1 VIAIAAVPGVLGLLI
16 GSFLNVV
23 IYRVPLGRSVIAPAS
38 ACPGCSM
45 PIRARDNIPILSWLL
60 LRGRCRNCRTA
71 ISWRYPAVEL
81 GTGLL
86 FLLAAGLTV
95 PAILEASSI
104 PLAASAVLVCLAF
117 LWLAAASVAL
127 ALIDID
133 VHRLPDRIVV
143 PSYLVGVL
151 LLGAA
156 SLLSGD
162 GERALRAGIAMVAL
176 AAAYFLMALIYPGG
190 MGLGDVKLAGVIGLY
205 LGFSGWGALAV
216 GALAAFILAG
226 LFAGVL
232 IATGK
237 ATRKSGIP
245 FGPWMLAGAWI
256 GLAVGQPI
264 AAGYLSL
271 FGLTAT

>member
-1 VIAIAAVPGVLGLLI
+1 MIAVAVIPGVLGLLI

-23 IYRVPLGRSVIAPAS
+23 IYRVPLGRSVVTPAS
-38 ACPGCSM
+38 ACPGCAM
-45 PIRARDNIPILSWLL
+45 PIEPRDNIPVLSWLV
-60 LRGRCRNCRTA
+60 LRGRCRNCRSG

-86 FLLAAGLTV
+86 FLLAAVLTV
-95 PAILEASSI
+95 PEILDASS
-104 PLAASAVLVCLAF
+104 AAQVISAVLLTIAF
-117 LWLAAASVAL
+117 LWLAAVSVAL

-133 VHRLPDRIVV
+133 VHRLPDRIIV
-143 PSYLVGVL
+143 PSYIVGVL

-156 SLLSGD
+156 SVLSGD
-162 GERALRAGIAMVAL
+162 GERALRAGIAMIAL
-176 AAAYFLMALIYPGG
+176 AAAYFLMALVYPGG
-190 MGLGDVKLAGVIGLY
+190 MGLGDVKLAGLIGLY
-205 LGFSGWGALAV
+205 LGFTGWGALAV
-216 GALAAFILAG
+216 GAISAFILAG
-226 LFAGVL
+226 IFAGVL

-256 GLAVGQPI
+256 GLAAGQPI

-271 FGLTAT
+271 FGLTAI

>member
-1 VIAIAAVPGVLGLLI
+1 MIAVAVIPGVLGLLI

-23 IYRVPLGRSVIAPAS
+23 IYRVPLGRSVVSPPS
-38 ACPGCSM
+38 ACPGCSA
-45 PIRARDNIPILSWLL
+45 PIHPRDNIPVLSWLM
-60 LRGRCRNCRTA
+60 LRGRCRNCKTG
-71 ISWRYPAVEL
+71 ISWRYPAVEF

-86 FLLAAGLTV
+86 FLLAAVVTV
-95 PAILEASSI
+95 PRILEASSTAGI
-104 PLAASAVLVCLAF
+104 VAAILVVVAF
-117 LWLAAASVAL
+117 LWLAAVSVAL

-143 PSYLVGVL
+143 PSYVVGVV

-156 SLLSGD
+156 SALSGD
-162 GERALRAGIAMVAL
+162 GASALRAAIAMVAL
-176 AAAYFLMALIYPGG
+176 AAAYFLMALVYPGG
-190 MGLGDVKLAGVIGLY
+190 MGLGDVKLAALIGLY
-205 LGFSGWGALAV
+205 LGFTGWGALAV
-216 GALAAFILAG
+216 GALSAFLLAG
-226 LFAGVL
+226 IFAGIL

-256 GLAVGQPI
+256 GIAVGQPI

-271 FGLTAT
+271 FGLTAI

>member
-1 VIAIAAVPGVLGLLI
+1 MIAIAAVPGVLGLLI

-45 PIRARDNIPILSWLL
+45 PIQARDNIPILSWLL
-60 LRGRCRNCRTA
+60 LRGRCRNCKTG
-71 ISWRYPAVEL
+71 ISWRYPAVEF

-95 PAILEASSI
+95 PAILDASSI
-104 PLAASAVLVCLAF
+104 PLAVSAVLVCLAF

-162 GERALRAGIAMVAL
+162 GERALRAGIAMIAL
-176 AAAYFLMALIYPGG
+176 AAAYFLMALVYPGG
-190 MGLGDVKLAGVIGLY
+190 MGLGDVKLAGLIGLY
-205 LGFSGWGALAV
+205 LGFTGWGALAV

-271 FGLTAT
+271 FGLTAA